1 MNKTISEVVKILSDI
16 AEKSGLALMLSDVDI
31 DLVDK
36 ELRIKG
42 SKQALKDFVSELKE
56 NSHKVGNELVVTEN
70 TIERILREYT
80 K

>member
-1 MNKTISEVVKILSDI
+1 MTKTISEVVKILSDI
-16 AEKSGLALMLSDVDI
+16 AEKSGLALMQSDVDI

-36 ELRIKG
+36 EIRIKG

-56 NSHKVGNELVVTEN
+56 HSHKVGNERVVTEN

>member
-1 MNKTISEVVKILSDI
+1 MTKTISEVVKILSDI

>member
-1 MNKTISEVVKILSDI
+1 MTKTISEVVKILSDI
-16 AEKSGLALMLSDVDI
+16 AEKFGLALMLSDVDI

-36 ELRIKG
+36 DLRIKG

-56 NSHKVGNELVVTEN
+56 NSHKVGNERVVTEN
-70 TIERILREYT
+70 TIERILIKYT

>member
-1 MNKTISEVVKILSDI
+1 MTKTISEVVKILSDI

-36 ELRIKG
+36 DLRIKG

-56 NSHKVGNELVVTEN
+56 NSHKVGNKLVVTEN

>member
-1 MNKTISEVVKILSDI
+1 MTKTISEVVKILSDI

-56 NSHKVGNELVVTEN
+56 NSHKVGNERVVTEN
-70 TIERILREYT
+70 TIERILIKYT